1 MNVLYKNVIYL
12 LGGDYDKVK
21 DFRNL
26 LSNFALK

>member
-21 DFRNL
+21 DSHL
-26 LSNFALK
+26 G